1 MPRGPWTQYKTISV
15 LPSFPEGLNFLH
27 NFPDLHHSFWKPCTT
42 NYQGRMP
49 WGIYSATVAL
59 IYVSLSIHPQKYPP
73 RTKYGGQNQ
82 SCLGLCHLGLYSVR
96 YPLSSSRR
104 SCLLLLQQ
112 HPHVWH
118 SEECQLGSPSTA
130 GQSRSSRELASPL
143 LPLTLQHLCDA
154 VNSVHAASQ
163 PAHPPLLLLH
173 L

>member
-82 SCLGLCHLGLYSVR
+82 SCLGLCHRSLLG
-96 YPLSSSRR
+96 PLPSLQLKTVLPPSTSAAS
-104 SCLLLLQQ
+104 SCLALGGV
-112 HPHVWH
+112 PAGEPKH
-118 SEECQLGSPSTA
+118 SWSEQERQRACKPSP
-130 GQSRSSRELASPL
+130 ASD
-143 LPLTLQHLCDA
+143 T
-154 VNSVHAASQ
+154 
-163 PAHPPLLLLH
+163 PAPV
-173 L
+173 